1 MRHNQTVAEM
11 ARDVLSRQATN
22 RAEQTG
28 ESFAEVL
35 EAVLETE
42 AGRQLREL
50 EGGPHRNRTAQ
61 EWQDGLARER
71 LEVRL
76 RYFVGTDTVLK
87 PESMLEHAQGRRS
100 P

>member
-1 MRHNQTVAEM
+1 LPVLVCHDEVVIECDAEQAVAC
-11 ARDVLSRQATN
+11 
-22 RAEQTG
+22 AEQTG

-50 EGGPHRNRTAQ
+50 EGGPHRHETAQ

-71 LEVRL
+71 
-76 RYFVGTDTVLK
+76 
-87 PESMLEHAQGRRS
+87 HAAG
-100 P
+100 